1 MLVHHPGEGRWLL
14 MCHVKREEKVL
25 LTFHEISAAQQSIP
39 RTKSKIFSQDR
50 LPLSSSSLA
59 IIPYLSAA
67 FFGTAVAWFPSSF
80 FQHKISSFPYA
91 TAAAKE

>member
-1 MLVHHPGEGRWLL
+1 MP
-14 MCHVKREEKVL
+14 

-80 FQHKISSFPYA
+80 FQHKISSFPL
-91 TAAAKE
+91 TPPPPPKNNPHDGGH